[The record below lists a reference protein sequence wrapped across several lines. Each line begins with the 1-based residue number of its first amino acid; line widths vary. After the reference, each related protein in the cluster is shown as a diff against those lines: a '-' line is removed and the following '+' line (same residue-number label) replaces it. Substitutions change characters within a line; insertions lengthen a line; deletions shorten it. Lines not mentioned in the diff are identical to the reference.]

1 MDQEVAGKSKRIK
14 KHGGDH
20 QLFAVQSAVGTFGNP
35 HAEPYA
41 GYDGYSRKNTEDAC
55 GYAKLSGEINSQKR

>member
-1 MDQEVAGKSKRIK
+1 MNQEVTGKSERVE

-20 QLFAVQSAVGTFGNP
+20 QLGAVQPAVGAFGNP

-41 GYDGYSRKNTEDAC
+41 ANDCNCREHTEDAC
-55 GYAKLSGEINSQKR
+55 GYAKLSCEINSQKR